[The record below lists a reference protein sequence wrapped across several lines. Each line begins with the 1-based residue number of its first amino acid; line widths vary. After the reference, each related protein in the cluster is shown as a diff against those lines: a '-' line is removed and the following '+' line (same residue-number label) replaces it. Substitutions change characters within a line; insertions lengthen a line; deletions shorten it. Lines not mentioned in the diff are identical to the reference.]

1 MKKWSMYFCVLFAV
15 FAFLATGCAKR
26 STIPDE
32 DLVSDKSSTSTVTD
46 GEDSLDNSNE
56 AVPYSDGS
64 EDAEAS
70 KAKTTLEPAYFD
82 FDSWVLS
89 VEARETIRKNYEWMK
104 ANQGAKISIEGH
116 TDERGSDSY
125 NLALGENRAKS
136 VMKYIITLGA
146 DPAHVSI
153 ISYGEENPADP
164 GQNEQAWA
172 KNRRAEFVVQ

>member
-1 MKKWSMYFCVLFAV
+1 MKKWSMYCCVLFAV
-15 FAFLATGCAKR
+15 FAFLAAGCTKR

-32 DLVSDKSSTSTVTD
+32 ELVPDKSSTGTIAGS
-46 GEDSLDNSNE
+46 EDSLISSNE
-56 AVPYSDGS
+56 AIPYSDES
-64 EDAEAS
+64 ESADAA
-70 KAKTTLEPAYFD
+70 KAKTTLVPVYFD

-89 VEARETIRKNYEWMK
+89 GAAREAIQKNYEWMK
-104 ANQGAKISIEGH
+104 ANQGTKISIEGH

-136 VMKYIITLGA
+136 VMKYVITLGA
-146 DPAHVSI
+146 DPSRVSI

-164 GQNEQAWA
+164 GHNEQAWA